1 MKKVIYYGVTV
12 FILLVIIV
20 NIFSLLNLSLFGFR
34 IFKVASGSMVPYL
47 NVGDIIVIKK
57 SDVYKTEDIITYKE
71 GDKSF
76 VTHRIVSIDEDGVT
90 TKGDA
95 NNTNDKPV
103 KDDEI
108 LGKVVCRFR
117 YLPMVLS
124 KPLTWCLFF
133 VVGSIFVFA
142 LPKKED
148 N

>member
-1 MKKVIYYGVTV
+1 MKKVIYYVITV
-12 FILLVIIV
+12 FISLVIII

-34 IFKVASGSMVPYL
+34 VFKVASGSMRPYL
-47 NVGDIIVIKK
+47 DVGDIIIIKK
-57 SDVYKTEDIITYKE
+57 SNVYKIEDVITYKE

-76 VTHRIVSIDEDGVT
+76 VTHRVVSIDDNGIT
-90 TKGDA
+90 TRGDT
-95 NNTNDKPV
+95 NNTDDKPV

-142 LPKKED
+142 LPEKED
-148 N
+148 K